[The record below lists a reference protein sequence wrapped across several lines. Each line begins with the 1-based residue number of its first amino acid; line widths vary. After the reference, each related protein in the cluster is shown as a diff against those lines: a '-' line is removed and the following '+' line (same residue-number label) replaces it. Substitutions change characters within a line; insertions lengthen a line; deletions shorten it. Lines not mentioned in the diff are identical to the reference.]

1 MGFFDRFSGRK
12 PDPSD
17 TKPAGPEG
25 PPPQLAAARARLEAK
40 DVPGALALY
49 EEMLAAGRDGAVELE
64 ALSADLGSHGAVRE
78 LIELVAPRYDPER
91 HGPNPGLNLLQAY
104 LAVRD
109 EDSAIH
115 LLDVLRGFRGPGI
128 AEKLAGFELALQE
141 MREADARDAAH
152 AGSVRVDLVT
162 ISKPIWFY
170 GLEAVAPGLLGQKS
184 GKVRRACFAPLAL
197 PGEDEP
203 TPDTLTFSRG
213 WPLWLAETFQYSAGW
228 EAVAAYALDGNR
240 AFAPLRREWTPEA
253 LGQLANA
260 GGGVDYIIAGAVHE
274 KAGDYELQMRI
285 WEVKGFRELKKFS
298 TRWTPATANDALREF
313 YGLLRTY
320 LEWAPL
326 PAGNGLV
333 YQPPAQPCAY
343 LRALDA
349 ALGLFLV
356 EKEALAPEHRPEGA
370 LDDRPLALGDT
381 LPCLAAAAV
390 LARQKTLG
398 LPQDAAV
405 RERTLTW
412 LRGDSAALLGVQ
424 PLADRV

>member
-1 MGFFDRFSGRK
+1 MGFFDRFS
-12 PDPSD
+12 S
-17 TKPAGPEG
+17 KPAPDSAPKPADPEG
-25 PPPQLAAARARLEAK
+25 LPPQLAAARARLEAK

-49 EEMLAAGRDGAVELE
+49 EELFAVGRDGATELE
-64 ALSADLGSHGAVRE
+64 VLSADLGTHGAVRE
-78 LIELVAPRYDPER
+78 LIELVAPRYDPGR

-109 EDSAIH
+109 EDSAAH

-128 AEKLAGFELALQE
+128 HEQIDGFARALVE
-141 MREADARDAAH
+141 MRLANHRDAAH
-152 AGSVRVDLVT
+152 TGAVKVNLVT

-170 GLEAVAPGLLGQKS
+170 GLEKIAPHLLGQKS
-184 GKVRRACFAPLAL
+184 GKVRRVCFAPLAL

-203 TPDTLTFSRG
+203 TADTLTFSRG
-213 WPLWLAETFQYSAGW
+213 WPLWLAETFQYSADW
-228 EAVAAYALDGNR
+228 EAVAAFALDAEN
-240 AFAPLRREWTPEA
+240 AYAPLRRDWTAEA
-253 LGQLANA
+253 LGQLAGA
-260 GGGVDYIIAGAVHE
+260 GGGVDYIVAGAVQE
-274 KAGDYELQMRI
+274 KAGDYELQMRV

-320 LEWAPL
+320 LEWTPL
-326 PAGNGLV
+326 PAGHGLV

-356 EKEALAPEHRPEGA
+356 EKQALAPGHRPEVA

-381 LPCLAAAAV
+381 LSCLAAAAV
-390 LARQKTLG
+390 LARQKSLA
-398 LPQDAAV
+398 LPQDPAV

-412 LRGDSAALLGVQ
+412 LRGDSAALLGVHS
-424 PLADRV
+424 LTECV